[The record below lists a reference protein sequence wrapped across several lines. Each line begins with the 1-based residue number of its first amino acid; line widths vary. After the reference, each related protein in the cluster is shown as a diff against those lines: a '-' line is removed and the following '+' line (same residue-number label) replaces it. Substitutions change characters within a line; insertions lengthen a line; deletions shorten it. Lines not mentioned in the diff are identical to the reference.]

1 MTRLRLRLGWSG
13 LLALSFAAFLRR
25 LKESGA
31 VPADEFAPAVALYA
45 AIPFLGGAGA
55 AAILLHLRG
64 QRWPGWIGGVLAAG
78 SLLWPPLLWPAA
90 ALLVLAWVG
99 PLNREDGA
107 PLAAPSWARSARVF
121 PLLAFF
127 GAASFTLL
135 GLLEAAFHL
144 APLSPRLIP
153 PADLRAML
161 LASPGLGALYA
172 IPVAL
177 LTTLLLAAV
186 VHLLPLRAVGLT
198 LLLSQASAA
207 VAFLLLRRSIGDEMS
222 ALGMNGLSALLLAML
237 CGGWFLHAHRPAP
250 GGDRLET
257 ARVQIGRVLAPF
269 GSRAYAPFV
278 SGALAILASAYLLY
292 PELEDFRAQLLEFL
306 THGLLLLLTALLA
319 THLRVRGW
327 AAATAAGLLVA
338 LALLRGLGAADPP
351 GVRLVAREYSRLGAL
366 AEETPLARALD
377 PFPRLGTDPP
387 PGVAFPLGGGERFG
401 PLPAPLERIAQERPL
416 LVLLLLD
423 AVRPDHLACY
433 GYARPTSAHLDRL
446 AAQSV
451 RFTNA
456 YSNATATTAGVRMLM
471 SGRYASRY
479 MLAADHPPFFV
490 RELSA
495 LGYDRFVM
503 TVTGSDR
510 NGVSRES
517 FLRSWPSDGVALDG
531 LVTPNRDRH
540 KGDGEKVEAVLVRLA
555 ELRAARGGLRG
566 VFAFVHLTGAHSP
579 WFNED
584 PVAQFGDRLEDLY
597 DGEIAKVDRAVG
609 RLLEGLG
616 EAAIVIA
623 TADHG
628 TGLREHGRYGG
639 FQPYEEQ
646 ARVPLLIR
654 VPGLPPRV
662 VEDRTAS
669 IDIAPT
675 LLHLLSPGAVNPY
688 HGRSMLPLLTGEAA
702 RLPPRPLVSLSAF
715 NDAYALLDGRYKLYH
730 HRGRRYEA
738 LYDLEADP
746 GETRSLVAERPE
758 VADRLRALLD
768 AFLWQGRGAWGN
780 PYHYRR
786 E

>member
-1 MTRLRLRLGWSG
+1 LSPVRTRLGWSG
-13 LLALSFAAFLRR
+13 LLAVTFALLLRR

-55 AAILLHLRG
+55 AALLFHLRG
-64 QRWPGWIGGVLAAG
+64 QRWFGWLGAVLAAG
-78 SLLWPPLLWPAA
+78 SLVWTPLLYPAA
-90 ALLVLAWVG
+90 ALLALLWIL
-99 PLNREDGA
+99 PLLRADPA
-107 PLAAPSWARSARVF
+107 PLPAPSWARSARVL

-161 LASPGLGALYA
+161 LASPGLGAVYA
-172 IPVAL
+172 LPVAL
-177 LTTLLLAAV
+177 LTALLLAAV
-186 VHLLPLRAVGLT
+186 VQFLPLRAIGLT
-198 LLLSQASAA
+198 LLLSQAAAA

-222 ALGMNGLSALLLAML
+222 ALGMDAASALLLALL
-237 CGGWFLHAHRPAP
+237 CGGWFLHAHRPAT
-250 GGDRLET
+250 GDDRLEAARAQI
-257 ARVQIGRVLAPF
+257 ARVVAPF
-269 GSRAYAPFV
+269 GRRPHAPYV
-278 SGALAILASAYLLY
+278 SGALVILASAYLLY

-306 THGLLLLLTALLA
+306 AHGALLLLTALLA

-338 LALLRGLGAADPP
+338 AALLVGLGAADPP

-377 PFPRLGTDPP
+377 PFPRLGTQPT
-387 PGVAFPLGGGERFG
+387 PGTVFPFGGGETFG
-401 PLPAPLERIAQERPL
+401 PVPAPLQRIARDRPL

-423 AVRPDHLACY
+423 AVRPDHLSCY
-433 GYARPTSAHLDRL
+433 GYFRPTSPHLDRL
-446 AAQSV
+446 AERSV
-451 RFTNA
+451 RFTHA
-456 YSNATATTAGVRMLM
+456 YSTATATTVGVRMLM

-479 MLAADHPPFFV
+479 MLATDHPPFFV

-517 FLRSWPSDGVALDG
+517 FLRSWPSEGIALDG

-540 KGDGEKVEAVLVRLA
+540 KGDGDKVEAVLARLG
-555 ELRAARGGLRG
+555 ELRAARGNLRG

-584 PVAQFGDRLEDLY
+584 AVAQFGERLEDLY
-597 DGEIAKVDRAVG
+597 DGELAKVDRAVG
-609 RLLEGLG
+609 RMLEGLG
-616 EAAIVIA
+616 EEAIVLA

-646 ARVPLLIR
+646 VRVPLLISL
-654 VPGLPPRV
+654 PGLPPRV
-662 VEDRTAS
+662 VEDRTAC

-675 LLHLLSPGAVNPY
+675 LLHLLAPGATNPY
-688 HGRSMLPLLTGEAA
+688 HGRSLVPLMTGEAA
-702 RLPPRPLVSLSAF
+702 RLPARPIVALSAF
-715 NDAYALLDGRYKLYH
+715 NDAYALLDGPCKLYH

-738 LYDLEADP
+738 LYDLTADP
-746 GETRSLVAERPE
+746 GETRSLVVDRPE
-758 VADRLRALLD
+758 VAARLRALLD

-780 PYHYRR
+780 AYHYRQD
-786 E
+786 